1 MKHISRLITIL
12 TITAC
17 LTGCSL
23 FSLDSE
29 SDPIKNQVLQEA
41 EQIQTV
47 YWTLKSSDP
56 VMESD
61 IVNNYKAE
69 GYSNYVIE
77 RAKELYYNET
87 MKEIESGTAEIKNLK
102 NLTPEQKKAI
112 LKAYYDAIGVD
123 CDKAEKTIIE

>member
-1 MKHISRLITIL
+1 MKHINKLITIL

-29 SDPIKNQVLQEA
+29 SDPVKNQVLQEA

-102 NLTPEQKKAI
+102 TLTPEQKKAI
-112 LKAYYDAIGVD
+112 LKAYFDAVGVD
-123 CDKAEKTIIE
+123 CNKAEKIIIE